1 MGQMLSRAQTATLQ
15 LRDGTFLRCVACHV
29 QAGDRRLM
37 GGCQVPENEPPAM
50 IDIKVTTEVE
60 DEEALQIGRAHV

>member
-1 MGQMLSRAQTATLQ
+1 
-15 LRDGTFLRCVACHV
+15 
-29 QAGDRRLM
+29 M

-60 DEEALQIGRAHV
+60 DEDALRSSSSKQGDPYEMARLPRKVYDSPV